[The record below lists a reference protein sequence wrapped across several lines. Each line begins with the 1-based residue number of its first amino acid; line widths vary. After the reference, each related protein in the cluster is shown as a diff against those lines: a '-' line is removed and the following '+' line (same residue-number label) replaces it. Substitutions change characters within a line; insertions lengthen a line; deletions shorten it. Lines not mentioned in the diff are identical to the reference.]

1 MKNQTVHSKEGK
13 DMKQYVAVVARYDEN
28 GRIEPRQIQWNDG
41 RVFEIDRVIDRK
53 RRASMKAGGSGIRY
67 TVRILGKER
76 YLYLE
81 ENRWFVETGEKS

>member
-1 MKNQTVHSKEGK
+1 
-13 DMKQYVAVVARYDEN
+13 MKQYVAVVARYDEN

>member
-53 RRASMKAGGSGIRY
+53 RRASMKAGGSGIAN
-67 TVRILGKER
+67 ILQSLLGSQTSE
-76 YLYLE
+76 
-81 ENRWFVETGEKS
+81 GED

>member
-81 ENRWFVETGEKS
+81 ENRWFVETGEES